1 MKRRNYSPRTVRNY
15 MNNLKHFTIWLSV
28 PIETVSNKQITQFID
43 FLHAKRLA
51 PKTINCY
58 LQSIRGFYDYL
69 YDEEGIRIP
78 NPVKKGYALKE
89 PKPLPRY
96 LRDQEVDKLFS
107 VVDNARDIAIFK
119 LMLRCGLRV
128 QEVAELTLSAV
139 YLKRRSIHIK
149 NGKGGKDRVV
159 FISNDAY
166 VALIKY
172 LEMRPSN
179 KSNKIFLVEK
189 GTFKNKPISVRG
201 IQKRMEYYAKKAGLR
216 TSCHQLRHTMATQLL
231 NADMDLVSIQD
242 LLGHTRIKT
251 TERYTKVSN
260 IKVMRDYFEAMDAV
274 LQRPAR
280 N

>member
-28 PIETVSNKQITQFID
+28 PIETVSNKQIKQFID
-43 FLHAKRLA
+43 FLRAKRLA

-107 VVDNARDIAIFK
+107 VVNNARDMAIFK

-128 QEVAELTLSAV
+128 HEVAELTRSAV

-149 NGKGGKDRVV
+149 NGKGR
-159 FISNDAY
+159 
-166 VALIKY
+166 
-172 LEMRPSN
+172 
-179 KSNKIFLVEK
+179 
-189 GTFKNKPISVRG
+189 
-201 IQKRMEYYAKKAGLR
+201 
-216 TSCHQLRHTMATQLL
+216 
-231 NADMDLVSIQD
+231 
-242 LLGHTRIKT
+242 
-251 TERYTKVSN
+251 
-260 IKVMRDYFEAMDAV
+260 
-274 LQRPAR
+274 
-280 N
+280 

>member
-28 PIETVSNKQITQFID
+28 PIETVSNKQIKQFID
-43 FLHAKRLA
+43 FLRAKRLA

-107 VVDNARDIAIFK
+107 VVNNARDMAIFK

-128 QEVAELTLSAV
+128 HEVAELTRSAV

-166 VALIKY
+166 ESLTKY
-172 LEMRPSN
+172 LEIRSSSN
-179 KSNKIFLVEK
+179 
-189 GTFKNKPISVRG
+189 
-201 IQKRMEYYAKKAGLR
+201 
-216 TSCHQLRHTMATQLL
+216 
-231 NADMDLVSIQD
+231 
-242 LLGHTRIKT
+242 RI
-251 TERYTKVSN
+251 RFS
-260 IKVMRDYFEAMDAV
+260 
-274 LQRPAR
+274 
-280 N
+280 

>member
-149 NGKGGKDRVV
+149 KWEGW
-159 FISNDAY
+159 
-166 VALIKY
+166 
-172 LEMRPSN
+172 
-179 KSNKIFLVEK
+179 
-189 GTFKNKPISVRG
+189 
-201 IQKRMEYYAKKAGLR
+201 
-216 TSCHQLRHTMATQLL
+216 
-231 NADMDLVSIQD
+231 
-242 LLGHTRIKT
+242 
-251 TERYTKVSN
+251 
-260 IKVMRDYFEAMDAV
+260 
-274 LQRPAR
+274 
-280 N
+280 